1 MPRGGVGP
9 ARRPDPTDHPARR
22 TRVWVVGGVVLVV
35 AVALLFAASQRFSR
49 VLVVSA
55 SMSPTL
61 EESSTAWLDRA
72 AAGGAGVSVGD
83 VVVFED
89 PGGWADAERALGV
102 SVPAADGPLLITKR
116 VLAVGGQTLSC
127 CDDSGRLDRDG
138 HPVSEPYLAPGVV
151 ASALAFDVTVPEG
164 YVWVMGDNRAHS
176 LDSRQLY
183 VGSGDGLVPVAN
195 IVGRVLN
202 P

>member
-1 MPRGGVGP
+1 M
-9 ARRPDPTDHPARR
+9 
-22 TRVWVVGGVVLVV
+22 WVVGGVVLVV
-35 AVALLFAASQRFSR
+35 AVVLLFAASQRFGR

-61 EESSTAWLDRA
+61 EESSTAWLDR
-72 AAGGAGVSVGD
+72 GADVAVGD
-83 VVVFED
+83 VIVFED

-102 SVPAADGPLLITKR
+102 SVPPADGPMLITKR
-116 VLAVGGQTLSC
+116 VLAIGGQTLSC

-138 HPVSEPYLAPGVV
+138 RPVPEPYLAPGVA

-195 IVGRVLN
+195 IVGRVLVR
-202 P
+202 

>member
-1 MPRGGVGP
+1 VPRGGVGP

-35 AVALLFAASQRFSR
+35 VAVVLFAASQRFSR

-61 EESSTAWLDRA
+61 EESSTAWVDR
-72 AAGGAGVSVGD
+72 GADVEVGD

-89 PGGWADAERALGV
+89 PGGWADAERALGIT
-102 SVPAADGPLLITKR
+102 VPVGELLITKR

-138 HPVSEPYLAPGVV
+138 RPVSEPYLAPGMP
-151 ASALAFDVTVPEG
+151 ASTLAFDVTVPEG

-183 VGSGDGLVPVAN
+183 VGTGDGLVPLAN
-195 IVGRVLN
+195 IVGRVVGR
-202 P
+202 

>member
-1 MPRGGVGP
+1 VPLGGVGP
-9 ARRPDPTDHPARR
+9 SRGPDPTDRPARR

-35 AVALLFAASQRFSR
+35 AVVLLWAATQRFTR

-61 EESSTAWLDRA
+61 EESSTAWLDRDA
-72 AAGGAGVSVGD
+72 DVEVGA

-102 SVPAADGPLLITKR
+102 SVPRADGPLLITKR
-116 VLAVGGQTLSC
+116 VLAVGGQTLTC
-127 CDDSGRLDRDG
+127 CDASGRLHRDG
-138 HPVSEPYLAPGVV
+138 RPVSEPYLAPGVA

-183 VGSGDGLVPVAN
+183 VGSGDGLVPLAN
-195 IVGRVLN
+195 IVGRVLAR
-202 P
+202 

>member
-1 MPRGGVGP
+1 
-9 ARRPDPTDHPARR
+9 
-22 TRVWVVGGVVLVV
+22 VWVVGGVVLVV
-35 AVALLFAASQRFSR
+35 AAVLLFAASQRFGR

-61 EESSTAWLDRA
+61 EESSTAWMDR
-72 AAGGAGVSVGD
+72 GADVEVGD

-102 SVPAADGPLLITKR
+102 ALPYPDGPLLITKR

-138 HPVSEPYLAPGVV
+138 HPVSEPYLAPGVSP
-151 ASALAFDVTVPEG
+151 SALAFDVTVPEG

-183 VGSGDGLVPVAN
+183 IGSGDGLVPIAN
-195 IVGRVLN
+195 IVGRVLGR
-202 P
+202 

>member
-1 MPRGGVGP
+1 VLRGGVGP
-9 ARRPDPTDHPARR
+9 VRRSDPTDRPARR
-22 TRVWVVGGVVLVV
+22 TRAWVVGGVVLAVTLAVV
-35 AVALLFAASQRFSR
+35 LIASQRFGR

-61 EESSTAWLDRA
+61 EASSSAWLDRS
-72 AAGGAGVSVGD
+72 AAGGDGVEVGD
-83 VVVFED
+83 IIVFED

-102 SVPAADGPLLITKR
+102 TLPDGQLLITKR

-127 CDDSGRLDRDG
+127 CDDSGRLSRDG
-138 HPVSEPYLAPGVV
+138 HPVDEPYLAPGTS
-151 ASALAFDVTVPEG
+151 ASTLAFDVRVPDG

-183 VGSGDGLVPVAN
+183 VGSGDGLVPVDD
-195 IVGRVLN
+195 IIGRVLVR
-202 P
+202 

>member
-1 MPRGGVGP
+1 M
-9 ARRPDPTDHPARR
+9 
-22 TRVWVVGGVVLVV
+22 WVVGGVVLVV
-35 AVALLFAASQRFSR
+35 AVVLLFAASQRFGR

-61 EESSTAWLDRA
+61 EESSTAWLDR
-72 AAGGAGVSVGD
+72 GADVQVGD
-83 VVVFED
+83 VIVFED

-102 SVPAADGPLLITKR
+102 AVPAADGPMLITKR
-116 VLAVGGQTLSC
+116 VLAVGGQTLTC

-138 HPVSEPYLAPGVV
+138 RPVSEPYLAPGVSP
-151 ASALAFDVTVPEG
+151 SALAFDVTVPDG

-183 VGSGDGLVPVAN
+183 VGTGDGLVPVGN
-195 IVGRVLN
+195 VVGRVLGR
-202 P
+202 